1 MGRGDEKRW
10 RDAGLRLRRVAD
22 VWLCHAPPQLV
33 AEADVAIRLC
43 WGRATDLAKRSSK
56 MWSGLVKAEDKRYW
70 REVVDTDS
78 VL

>member
-10 RDAGLRLRRVAD
+10 RDAGSRLRRVAD
-22 VWLCHAPPQLV
+22 VWLGHAPPQSV
-33 AEADVAIRLC
+33 AETGVAIRSY
-43 WGRATDLAKRSSK
+43 WGRATGLAKHSNK
-56 MWSGLVKAEDKRYW
+56 MWSGLVKAEDRRYW